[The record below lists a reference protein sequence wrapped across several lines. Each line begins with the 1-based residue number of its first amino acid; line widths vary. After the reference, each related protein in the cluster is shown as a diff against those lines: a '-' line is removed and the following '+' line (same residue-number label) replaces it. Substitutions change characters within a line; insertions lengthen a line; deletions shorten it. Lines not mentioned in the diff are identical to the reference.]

1 MEIVRGHTSGGSLRW
16 ISEADQGIY
25 DAMNKG
31 VALATGELIG
41 FLNSD
46 DRYTDEH
53 VLSDIVTA
61 YRSTGC
67 DFVYGDLHM
76 VNRQGR
82 LVRHWRSGAIPPTGL
97 SGSQIPHPT
106 LFVRR
111 QLLNQLDP
119 PFDPRYRI
127 SADLKQQLILIN
139 RMRARGTYIP
149 RPLTQMRTGGTS
161 TRNLSGYLIG
171 WRESA
176 RAYNEVFGGGGGWYT
191 LKKVISKTRG
201 IRWMG

>member
-1 MEIVRGHTSGGSLRW
+1 
-16 ISEADQGIY
+16 
-25 DAMNKG
+25 MNKG

-41 FLNSD
+41 FLNWD
-46 DRYTDEH
+46 NRYTDEH

-67 DFVYGDLHM
+67 DFVYGEVHM
-76 VNRQGR
+76 VNRQGG
-82 LVRHWRSGAIPPTGL
+82 LVRHWQSGAIPPTGL

-127 SADLKQQLILIN
+127 SA
-139 RMRARGTYIP
+139 A
-149 RPLTQMRTGGTS
+149 
-161 TRNLSGYLIG
+161 
-171 WRESA
+171 
-176 RAYNEVFGGGGGWYT
+176 
-191 LKKVISKTRG
+191 
-201 IRWMG
+201 